1 MSIATETSGT
11 KPRSHWGTNCFAHPP
26 GSTAPERA
34 GQPSRRAPESRMATR
49 AIARRL
55 ASRLER
61 EGLIDKTD
69 RQDLYPG
76 LQPVTA
82 RRSTGA
88 TSTARPLTRSRPLLV
103 RCAVTLAPL
112 RLSLLSDISGLC
124 GRTDCAEH
132 AAVVA
137 GRAAKR
143 AERAAERAANCARV
157 QASSAHA
164 PASPAAA
171 GPSTAASPPSD
182 GQKRRPHRLDATAT
196 EGEGH
201 LMQAVRK
208 DNKRSA
214 VAKFVSHWQGNAYD

>member
-1 MSIATETSGT
+1 MASSLC
-11 KPRSHWGTNCFAHPP
+11 S
-26 GSTAPERA
+26 
-34 GQPSRRAPESRMATR
+34 SRRHA
-49 AIARRL
+49 ARWP
-55 ASRLER
+55 S
-61 EGLIDKTD
+61 G
-69 RQDLYPG
+69 RQR
-76 LQPVTA
+76 QPVTA

-112 RLSLLSDISGLC
+112 RLSSLSDISGLC
-124 GRTDCAEH
+124 GRADCAEH
-132 AAVVA
+132 AAEVA

-157 QASSAHA
+157 QASSAQA
-164 PASPAAA
+164 PASPVAA